1 MEVPRARGRGAGTSA
16 AKAAAAAAA
25 AQEAAAQEAAA
36 QEAAAQEAA
45 AQQSAAEEAGAQEAA
60 AQEAAAAQDVAR
72 AGAAAGKADTSGDA
86 EPAGQADGG
95 GAGAEAGAA
104 VGLAKPANSPGS
116 TPPQATFAPTEAWVT
131 PESSAQERQAT
142 ELWSG
147 PVSSPDQAGAAQDAP
162 LAGPQQGSAADPQGM
177 EPDVTAPHEPV
188 SGFDPVQGEPFEAV
202 VLLDAGSGSGVDV
215 PARQPLSK
223 VKDMPPGTSSYVSA
237 GPIIQGVYC
246 KNGHFDDPE
255 ALFCAI
261 CGISMNQQTLV
272 PRPGE
277 RPPLGVLL
285 LDDGAVFQLDSDYVI
300 GREPSLD
307 ASVAQ
312 GKARPLRIA
321 DESGIVSRVHAR
333 VHLDG
338 WRVLVTDL
346 GSANGTRVLLPAQP
360 ADQPLVPQAP
370 IVLATGSQVDLGGR
384 GFRYESHRGR

>member
-1 MEVPRARGRGAGTSA
+1 V
-16 AKAAAAAAA
+16 
-25 AQEAAAQEAAA
+25 
-36 QEAAAQEAA
+36 
-45 AQQSAAEEAGAQEAA
+45 
-60 AQEAAAAQDVAR
+60 
-72 AGAAAGKADTSGDA
+72 
-86 EPAGQADGG
+86 
-95 GAGAEAGAA
+95 
-104 VGLAKPANSPGS
+104 SP
-116 TPPQATFAPTEAWVT
+116 
-131 PESSAQERQAT
+131 
-142 ELWSG
+142 
-147 PVSSPDQAGAAQDAP
+147 PDQAGAAQEAP
-162 LAGPQQGSAADPQGM
+162 LAGPQQGSAADLQGM
-177 EPDVTAPHEPV
+177 EPDVTAPPEPV
-188 SGFDPVQGEPFEAV
+188 SGFDPAQGEPFEAV
-202 VLLDAGSGSGVDV
+202 LLLDAGSGSGVDA
-215 PARQPLSK
+215 PAREPLSK

-300 GREPSLD
+300 GREPGLD

-312 GKARPLRIA
+312 GKARPLRIT

-333 VHLDG
+333 IHLDG

-360 ADQPLVPQAP
+360 ADQPLVPQVP